1 MSRSKTTT
9 LSKFTNYRFLGLAGL
24 SLVAVAVIMAN
35 YHRSPSHSIEGP
47 VSISAPAHKD
57 NTVLPSTT
65 TLPAKSGTDAASLAT
80 DAHQAVSNTADKAIK
95 KSTAPV
101 IDDSV
106 SNEPSYQYTI
116 KPGDTLSEIFAHE
129 KIPYSVMYSII
140 SADRNFKV
148 ADLNAGNVVRFW
160 IDSANHQLTKFQLQ
174 LSLAENIEYTL
185 TPKGNYEAKKTVLKG
200 VWHDAV
206 ITGTIDGS
214 FLSSAKKA
222 GLQYSDATQIIN
234 LLQNKVSFNH
244 LKVGDKF
251 EVVTNNKFIGSTPTG
266 DNQILAVRIY
276 TKKDV
281 ISAYSDGHGNFYDQH
296 GEGLQPALLRW
307 PTAIHYRIT
316 SPFSL
321 ARVNPVSGI
330 LEPHYGVDIGAPS
343 GTHVLAT
350 GTGVVTRVAYQK
362 YAGNYINIR
371 YNKTYSARFLHNSRI
386 LVKKGQ
392 HVTRGQVIALSGATG
407 EVTGPHVHYELH
419 IDGKP
424 VNPMTAKIPLA
435 TSVSPKEK
443 QAFEE
448 RVAQYNKMMS
458 TVSGEPTSNIKLAN
472 K

>member
-1 MSRSKTTT
+1 M
-9 LSKFTNYRFLGLAGL
+9 SKFTNYRFLGLAGL

-35 YHRSPSHSIEGP
+35 YNSSTSHDIEAP
-47 VSISAPAHKD
+47 HSISASAHKD
-57 NTVLPSTT
+57 NAVLPLSTTT
-65 TLPAKSGTDAASLAT
+65 TLPVKSNTDVNPLVT
-80 DAHQAVSNTADKAIK
+80 DAHKTVSTTPEKAIE
-95 KSTAPV
+95 KSIISAIGHST
-101 IDDSV
+101 
-106 SNEPSYQYTI
+106 SNQPSYQYII
-116 KPGDTLSEIFAHE
+116 KPGDTLSEIFTHE
-129 KIPYSVMYSII
+129 KIPYSVLDSII
-140 SADRNFKV
+140 SADRDIKI
-148 ADLNAGNVVRFW
+148 ADLSPGNVVRFW
-160 IDSANHQLTKFQLQ
+160 IDKTNHQLTKFQVQ
-174 LSLAENIEYTL
+174 FNLAENIEYTL
-185 TPKGNYEAKKTVLKG
+185 TPKGNYEVKKTELPS
-200 VWHDAV
+200 VWHDDV
-206 ITGTIDGS
+206 ITGTIHGS

-222 GLQYSDATQIIN
+222 GLQYDDATQIIN
-234 LLQNKVSFNH
+234 ILQNTLNFNH
-244 LKVGDKF
+244 LKTGDKF
-251 EVVTNNKFIGSTPTG
+251 DVVTKNEFIGSTPTG
-266 DNQILAVRIY
+266 DNKILAVRID

-281 ISAYSDGHGNFYDQH
+281 ISAYRDANGNFYDQH
-296 GEGLQPALLRW
+296 GNSLQSALLRW

-386 LVKKGQ
+386 LVKKGE
-392 HVTRGQVIALSGATG
+392 HVKRGQVIALSGATG

-435 TSVSPKEK
+435 TSLPQKEK
-443 QAFEE
+443 YAFEE
-448 RVAQYNKMMS
+448 RVTQYNKMMS
-458 TVSGEPTSNIKLAN
+458 KMSDESTSDIKLAN